1 MCVCVCACMQVCVCV
16 CVCVCMQVCVCVC
29 VCYLSVLVS
38 LVNQALEVKG
48 QLSEDGVFIVQD
60 RLALLHTLK
69 VKHIL
74 LVMGHLHTHTHTQRV
89 RGQRSMSCARDVM

>member
-1 MCVCVCACMQVCVCV
+1 MCVCVCACMQ
-16 CVCVCMQVCVCVC
+16 VC

-69 VKHIL
+69 VKHVL
-74 LVMGHLHTHTHTQRV
+74 LVMGHLHTHTHTHTE
-89 RGQRSMSCARDVM
+89 GQRSGVDELRS

>member
-16 CVCVCMQVCVCVC
+16 CACKCVCVCVC

-60 RLALLHTLK
+60 RLALLRTLK

-74 LVMGHLHTHTHTQRV
+74 LVMGHLHTHTHRGSEV
-89 RGQRSMSCARDVM
+89 RGR